1 MPWPEDALS
10 DNEEIISSFRPHW
23 KLLFIPLLWFL
34 ALTVAMILVAWKL
47 DWGRWAVI
55 AILVVLVLWFVVK
68 PLVDWWW
75 TRYVLTS
82 ERLITRSG
90 LIAKKGVEIPL
101 ERITNVNFSQ
111 TAFERVLG
119 AGDLLVE
126 SAGSAGQSKFRDI
139 PHPDDFQ
146 ALLYKVREQR
156 SIALS
161 GAQPAQPQDP
171 SVAIRNLAKLRD
183 DGLITQDEYEVKRK
197 QILDEM

>member
-1 MPWPEDALS
+1 MTWPEDALS
-10 DNEEIISSFRPHW
+10 EDEEIVSSFRPHW
-23 KLLFIPLLWFL
+23 KLLFYPLLWFIGL
-34 ALTVAMILVAWKL
+34 SVAMILVARYL
-47 DWGRWAVI
+47 NWGQWVLLVI
-55 AILVVLVLWFVVK
+55 LFGLLLWFVVN
-68 PLVDWWW
+68 PLVDWYW
-75 TRYVLTS
+75 TRYVLTT

-111 TAFERVLG
+111 TMFERIVG

-126 SAGSAGQSKFRDI
+126 SAGSTGQSKFKDI

-146 ALLYKVREQR
+146 ALLYKVRERR

-161 GAQPAQPQDP
+161 GAQPPAPTDP
-171 SVAIRNLAKLRD
+171 TDAIRNLAKLHD
-183 DGLITQDEYEVKRK
+183 EGLITDEEYETKRK